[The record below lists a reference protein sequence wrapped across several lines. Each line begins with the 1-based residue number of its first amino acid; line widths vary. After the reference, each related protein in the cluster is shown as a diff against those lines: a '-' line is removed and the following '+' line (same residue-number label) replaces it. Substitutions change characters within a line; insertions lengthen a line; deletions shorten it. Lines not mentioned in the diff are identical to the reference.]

1 MTTHGRDGRLT
12 PLGQT
17 ATAERP
23 TLSPEPQSP
32 ASYLVSTYTTQK
44 AGLKTETYMEANQ
57 TRFQK
62 EKSKACVMRN
72 SYNEIP
78 FHYLATIGDFY
89 RKETNQNRRG
99 MPFF

>member
-32 ASYLVSTYTTQK
+32 ASYLGSTYTTQK

-57 TRFQK
+57 TSFPEGK
-62 EKSKACVMRN
+62 EQSVCYEK
-72 SYNEIP
+72 
-78 FHYLATIGDFY
+78 FL
-89 RKETNQNRRG
+89 
-99 MPFF
+99 